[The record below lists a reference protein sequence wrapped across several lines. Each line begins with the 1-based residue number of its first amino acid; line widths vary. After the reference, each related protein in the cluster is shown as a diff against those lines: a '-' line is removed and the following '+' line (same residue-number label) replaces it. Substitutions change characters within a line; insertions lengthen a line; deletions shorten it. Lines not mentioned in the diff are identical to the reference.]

1 MINQSIFKSY
11 DVRGIYPSELDEKAG
26 FAVGKAFIKLTGA
39 KKVVVGFDARLSSLA
54 LFKALVAGLVKAGA
68 DVTTI
73 GQVPTECLY
82 FATASYD
89 FDSGI
94 MITASH
100 NPKDYNGFKMLIRE
114 GKNINIVRGKDLL
127 SLIEEAEAEETGTD
141 VKNLDIGKD
150 FQDFI
155 LQFSG
160 EVKPFKIAIDA
171 SNGVIGSV
179 ISRLK
184 EKLSVEILDLNFE
197 PDGNFPN
204 HSPNPL
210 EEGAVNQIAEKIKTT
225 GADFGFMFD
234 GDADRIFLVDEK
246 GQQVSADI
254 VLLLLAKHFLA
265 KYPGRGIA
273 YNLICSRSVP
283 EFVKKWGGVPI
294 RTQVGFVNVRQG
306 LLDNDGV
313 VGGELSAHYCF
324 ADYFYMDSGM
334 IAFLTMLQIISK
346 EGKPVS
352 EIVKEL
358 TVYAKPLQSTFKITD
373 SAPVL
378 EKIKQKYAD
387 GKQDFLDGVT
397 VEYDNWWFNARP
409 SNTEPLLK
417 LTIEAETEEM
427 LQLRSKELSEFIGNS

>member
-1 MINQSIFKSY
+1 MINKTIFKSY

-26 FAVGKAFIKLTGA
+26 FAVGKAFITLTGV
-39 KKVVVGFDARLSSLA
+39 KNVVVGHDARLSSSV

-68 DVTTI
+68 QVTSI
-73 GQVPTECLY
+73 GQTPTEGLY
-82 FATASYD
+82 FATASHD
-89 FDSGI
+89 FDSGV

-100 NPKDYNGFKMLIRE
+100 NPKDYNGFKMLVRKGNQIDM
-114 GKNINIVRGKDLL
+114 VRGKDLL
-127 SLIEEAEAEETGTD
+127 PLIEETEVEESTAEIKT
-141 VKNLDIGKD
+141 LDIWPD
-150 FQDFI
+150 FQNFM
-155 LQFSG
+155 LKFSG
-160 EVKPFKIAIDA
+160 DIKPFKIVVDA
-171 SNGVIGSV
+171 SNGVIGPV

-184 EKLSVEILDLNFE
+184 EKLPIEILDLNFQ

-210 EEGAVNQIAEKIKTT
+210 EAGASDQIAANIKEA

-254 VLLLLAKHFLA
+254 VLLLLAKNFLQ
-265 KYPGRGIA
+265 KYPGKGIA
-273 YNLICSRSVP
+273 YNLICSRAVP

-306 LLDNDGV
+306 LMDNNGV

-324 ADYFYMDSGM
+324 ADYFYMDSGV
-334 IAFLTMLQIISK
+334 IAFLTMLQIISE

-358 TVYAKPLQSTFKITD
+358 TVYAKPLQLTFKITD

-378 EKIKQKYAD
+378 EKIKQKYAN

-397 VEYDNWWFNARP
+397 VEYEDWWFNARP

-417 LTIEAETEEM
+417 LTIEASTEEM
-427 LQLRSKELSEFIGNS
+427 LQLKSKELSEFIGNS

>member
-1 MINQSIFKSY
+1 MINKSIFKAY
-11 DVRGIYPSELDEKAG
+11 DVRGIYPSELDEQAG
-26 FAVGKAFIKLTGA
+26 FAVGKAFIKLTGV
-39 KKVVVGFDARLSSLA
+39 KNVVVGHDARLSSPA
-54 LFKALVAGLVKAGA
+54 LFDSLVVGLLKAGVQ
-68 DVTTI
+68 VTSI
-73 GQVPTECLY
+73 GQTPTEGLY

-100 NPKDYNGFKMLIRE
+100 NPKDYNGFKMLVRNGQE
-114 GKNINIVRGKDLL
+114 INMVRGKDLL
-127 SLIEEAEAEETGTD
+127 PLIEEGGVEELSGEIKT
-141 VKNLDIGKD
+141 LDIWPD

-155 LQFSG
+155 LRFSG
-160 EVKPFKIAIDA
+160 EIKPFKIVVDA

-184 EKLSVEILDLNFE
+184 EKLPIEILDLNFT

-210 EEGAVNQIAEKIKTT
+210 EPGASDQIAAKIKIE

-234 GDADRIFLVDEK
+234 GDADRIFLVDEQ

-254 VLLLLAKHFLA
+254 VLLLLAKNFLQ
-265 KYPGRGIA
+265 KNPGKGIA

-306 LLDNDGV
+306 LMENNGV

-324 ADYFYMDSGM
+324 ADYFYMDSGI

-346 EGKPVS
+346 DGKPVS
-352 EIVKEL
+352 EIVRDL
-358 TVYAKPLQSTFKITD
+358 TVYAKPLQLTFKITD

-387 GKQDFLDGVT
+387 GKQDLLDGVT
-397 VEYDNWWFNARP
+397 VEYENWWFNARP

-417 LTIEAETEEM
+417 LTIEASTEEM
-427 LQLRSKELSEFIGNS
+427 LQLKSKELSEFIGT